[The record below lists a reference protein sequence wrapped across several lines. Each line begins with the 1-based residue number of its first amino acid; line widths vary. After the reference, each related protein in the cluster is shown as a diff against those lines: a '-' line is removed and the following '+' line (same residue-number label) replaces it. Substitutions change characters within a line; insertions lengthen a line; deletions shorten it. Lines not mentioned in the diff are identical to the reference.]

1 MDRPSWM
8 SWTYRGPSGY
18 SQGINTKV
26 YDLMIKLYLRSNS
39 PCITYLFLFFT
50 GRTSTQNIQ
59 MGTSM
64 GRLRH
69 PVLGPLGDQM
79 MGSSKDVQ
87 GTLVKHFLKNSTN
100 LSNLLS
106 QVTQNFTVNGSNES
120 FSVQYNGY
128 KINLNRNKA

>member
-1 MDRPSWM
+1 
-8 SWTYRGPSGY
+8 
-18 SQGINTKV
+18 
-26 YDLMIKLYLRSNS
+26 
-39 PCITYLFLFFT
+39 
-50 GRTSTQNIQ
+50 

-64 GRLRH
+64 GRIRH

-79 MGSSKDVQ
+79 KGSSKDVQ
-87 GTLVKHFLKNSTN
+87 VTLVKHFLKNSTN